1 MPKELDV
8 NNGDADLQS
17 SEQVNQD
24 VTPAPVGGD
33 AQSSSAADVAE
44 SPTLSIVRDVVA
56 KEAEAAPQGSSPEAE
71 EDGGEAADPENQDQ
85 PEVTEPAAEAEDD
98 ETKYP
103 KRAQKR
109 IRELVDEKKALEV
122 DATRYRNVESF
133 LRDNG
138 LAPDEAA
145 DGLQIMALAKTN
157 PVEAWARIKPWVEKV
172 AVAAGVIMPSD
183 LQQQVQQG
191 QLTREAAME
200 LSQTRAK
207 LGAVEAQ
214 RQFDQQRA
222 QEQSAIAYQQ
232 AITGAATTWE
242 QDRRVK
248 DPNFEAKL
256 PALQREIAFLHAT
269 EGKANTPDGVRDQCE
284 RAYKAVNAQVRG
296 SVAAQTVPARR
307 PAVAPIGGGQVAGNP
322 APKPESTL
330 DIIRANRL
338 RA

>member
-8 NNGDADLQS
+8 NGDTANLPP
-17 SEQVNQD
+17 SEQVNPD
-24 VTPAPVGGD
+24 VALAKADGD
-33 AQSSSAADVAE
+33 AQSSSATDVAE
-44 SPTLSIVRDVVA
+44 SPSLSIVRDVVA

-71 EDGGEAADPENQDQ
+71 EDGGEAADPDNQDP
-85 PEVTEPAAEAEDD
+85 PEATEAPAEAEDD

-109 IRELVDEKKALEV
+109 IRELVEEKKSLEV
-122 DATRYRNVESF
+122 EATRYRNVETF

-157 PVEAWARIKPWVEKV
+157 PVEAWERIKPWVEKV
-172 AVAAGVIMPSD
+172 AVAAGVIMPND

-191 QLTREAAME
+191 YLTRDAALE
-200 LSQTRAK
+200 LSKTRAK

-214 RQFDQQRA
+214 RQFEQQRA
-222 QEQSAIAYQQ
+222 QEQAAMNYQQ
-232 AITGAATTWE
+232 SIIGAATTWE

-256 PALQREIAFLHAT
+256 PALQREIAYLHAT
-269 EGKANTPDGVRDQCE
+269 EGRPNTPEGVKDQCE

-296 SVAAQTVPARR
+296 AVAAQTAPARR
-307 PAVAPIGGGQVAGNP
+307 AVSPVTGGQVAGNP
-322 APKPESTL
+322 APRPESTL

>member
-8 NNGDADLQS
+8 NGGDADLQS
-17 SEQVNQD
+17 SAQ
-24 VTPAPVGGD
+24 VTPDVAPAQADGD
-33 AQSSSAADVAE
+33 AQSSSATDVAE

-56 KEAEAAPQGSSPEAE
+56 KEAEADPQGSSPDAD
-71 EDGGEAADPENQDQ
+71 EDGAQAADPEAQDQ
-85 PEVTEPAAEAEDD
+85 PDTTEAPAEAEDD
-98 ETKYP
+98 EAKYP

-109 IRELVDEKKALEV
+109 IRELVEEKKTLEV
-122 DATRYRNVESF
+122 EATRYRNVETF

-157 PVEAWARIKPWVEKV
+157 PVEAWERIKPWVEKV

-191 QLTREAAME
+191 QMTRDVALE
-200 LSQTRAK
+200 LSKSRAK

-214 RQFDQQRA
+214 RQFEQQRS
-222 QEQSAIAYQQ
+222 QEQAVVAYQQ
-232 AITGAATTWE
+232 AIVGAASTWE

-248 DPNFEAKL
+248 DPNFDAKL
-256 PALQREIAFLHAT
+256 PALQREIAYLHAT
-269 EGKANTPDGVRDQCE
+269 EGRPNTPEGVKDQCE
-284 RAYKAVNAQVRG
+284 RAYKAVNTQVRG
-296 SVAAQTVPARR
+296 AVATPAPARR
-307 PAVAPIGGGQVAGNP
+307 AVAPIGGGQVAGNP
-322 APKPESTL
+322 APRPESTL

>member
-1 MPKELDV
+1 MPKEMDV
-8 NNGDADLQS
+8 NGGDADLQS
-17 SEQVNQD
+17 SEQVHQD
-24 VTPAPVGGD
+24 VAPAEAAGD
-33 AQSSSAADVAE
+33 AQSSSATDVAE

-56 KEAEAAPQGSSPEAE
+56 KEAEANPQGSSPAAD
-71 EDGGEAADPENQDQ
+71 EDGAQAADPDQDQ
-85 PEVTEPAAEAEDD
+85 PEATEASVEAEDD

-109 IRELVDEKKALEV
+109 IRELVEEKKTLEA
-122 DATRYRNVESF
+122 DATRYRNVETF

-157 PVEAWARIKPWVEKV
+157 PVEAWERIKPWVEKV
-172 AVAAGVIMPSD
+172 AIAAGVIMPSD

-191 QLTREAAME
+191 YLTRDAALE
-200 LSQTRAK
+200 LSKTRAK

-214 RQFDQQRA
+214 RQFEQQRA
-222 QEQSAIAYQQ
+222 QEQAALNYQQ
-232 AITGAATTWE
+232 AVVGAAQTWE

-256 PALQREIAFLHAT
+256 PALQREIAYLHAT
-269 EGKANTPDGVRDQCE
+269 EGRANTPEGVKDQCE
-284 RAYKAVNAQVRG
+284 RAYKAVNAQAQRFAAASAAPVR
-296 SVAAQTVPARR
+296 R
-307 PAVAPIGGGQVAGNP
+307 AVAPVTGGQVAGNP

>member
-8 NNGDADLQS
+8 NGDTANLPP
-17 SEQVNQD
+17 SEQVNPD
-24 VTPAPVGGD
+24 VALAKADGD
-33 AQSSSAADVAE
+33 AQSSSATDVAE
-44 SPTLSIVRDVVA
+44 SPSLSIVRDVVA

-71 EDGGEAADPENQDQ
+71 EDGGEAADPDNQDP
-85 PEVTEPAAEAEDD
+85 PEATEAPAEAEDD

-109 IRELVDEKKALEV
+109 IRELVEEKKSLEV
-122 DATRYRNVESF
+122 EATRYRNVETF

-157 PVEAWARIKPWVEKV
+157 PVEAWERIKPWVEKV
-172 AVAAGVIMPSD
+172 AVAAGVIMPND

-191 QLTREAAME
+191 HLTRDAAME
-200 LSQTRAK
+200 LSKTRAQ

-214 RQFDQQRA
+214 RQFEQQRA
-222 QEQSAIAYQQ
+222 REQSVVAYQQ
-232 AITGAATTWE
+232 AIVGAATTWE

-256 PALQREIAFLHAT
+256 PALQREIAYLHAT
-269 EGKANTPDGVRDQCE
+269 EGRSNTPEGVRDQCE
-284 RAYKAVNAQVRG
+284 RAYKAVNAQARG
-296 SVAAQTVPARR
+296 VAAPAATARR

>member
-8 NNGDADLQS
+8 NDGVADLPP
-17 SEQVNQD
+17 SEQGNQD
-24 VTPAPVGGD
+24 VAPAQAAGD
-33 AQSSSAADVAE
+33 AQSSSATDVAE

-71 EDGGEAADPENQDQ
+71 EDGGEAADPEAEKE
-85 PEVTEPAAEAEDD
+85 PETTEPAAEAEDD

-109 IRELVDEKKALEV
+109 IRELVEEKKTLEA
-122 DATRYRNVESF
+122 DATRYRNVETF
-133 LRDNG
+133 LRDNN

-157 PVEAWARIKPWVEKV
+157 PVEAWERIKPWVEKV

-191 QLTREAAME
+191 YMTRDAALE
-200 LSQTRAK
+200 LSKTRAR

-214 RQFDQQRA
+214 RQFEQQRA
-222 QEQSAIAYQQ
+222 QEQAAVAYQQ
-232 AITGAATTWE
+232 SIVGAASTWE

-256 PALQREIAFLHAT
+256 PALQREIAYLHAT
-269 EGKANTPDGVRDQCE
+269 EGRPNTPEGVRDQCE
-284 RAYKAVNAQVRG
+284 RAYKAVNSQVRG
-296 SVAAQTVPARR
+296 VAAAPAAPARR

>member
-1 MPKELDV
+1 MPKEMDV
-8 NNGDADLQS
+8 NGGDADLQS
-17 SEQVNQD
+17 SEQVHQD
-24 VTPAPVGGD
+24 VAPAQAEGD
-33 AQSSSAADVAE
+33 AQSSSATDVAE
-44 SPTLSIVRDVVA
+44 SPALSIVRDVVA
-56 KEAEAAPQGSSPEAE
+56 KEAEADPQGSSPDAD
-71 EDGGEAADPENQDQ
+71 EDGAQAAEPDQDQ
-85 PEVTEPAAEAEDD
+85 PETTEAPAEAEDD

-109 IRELVDEKKALEV
+109 IRELVEEKKTLEA
-122 DATRYRNVESF
+122 DATRYRNVETF

-157 PVEAWARIKPWVEKV
+157 PVEAWERIKPWVEKV
-172 AVAAGVIMPSD
+172 AIAAGVIMPSD

-191 QLTREAAME
+191 YLTRDAALE
-200 LSQTRAK
+200 LSKTRAK

-214 RQFDQQRA
+214 RQFEQQRA
-222 QEQSAIAYQQ
+222 QEQAALNYQQ
-232 AITGAATTWE
+232 AVVGAATTWE

-256 PALQREIAFLHAT
+256 PALQREIAYLHAT
-269 EGKANTPDGVRDQCE
+269 EGRANTPEGVKDQCE
-284 RAYKAVNAQVRG
+284 RAYKAVNAQAQRF
-296 SVAAQTVPARR
+296 AAAPAAPARR
-307 PAVAPIGGGQVAGNP
+307 AVSPVTGGQVAGNP
-322 APKPESTL
+322 APRPESTL

>member
-8 NNGDADLQS
+8 NDGVADLQS
-17 SEQVNQD
+17 SAQVNQD
-24 VTPAPVGGD
+24 VASANTDGD
-33 AQSSSAADVAE
+33 AQSSSATDVAE
-44 SPTLSIVRDVVA
+44 SPSLSIVRDVVA

-71 EDGGEAADPENQDQ
+71 EDGAQAADPETQDQ
-85 PEVTEPAAEAEDD
+85 PETTEPTAEAEDD

-109 IRELVDEKKALEV
+109 IRELVEEKKTLEV
-122 DATRYRNVESF
+122 EATRYRNVETF

-157 PVEAWARIKPWVEKV
+157 PVEAWERIKPWVEKV

-191 QLTREAAME
+191 YLTREAALE
-200 LSQTRAK
+200 LSKTRAK

-214 RQFDQQRA
+214 RQFEQQRA
-222 QEQSAIAYQQ
+222 QEQSATAYQQ
-232 AITGAATTWE
+232 AIVGAAATWE

-256 PALQREIAFLHAT
+256 PMLQREIAYLHAT
-269 EGKANTPDGVRDQCE
+269 EGKANTPEGVKDQCE
-284 RAYKAVNAQVRG
+284 RAYKAVNAQARG
-296 SVAAQTVPARR
+296 IAAAPTAARKQ
-307 PAVAPIGGGQVAGNP
+307 AVTPVTGGQVAGNP
-322 APKPESTL
+322 APKPETTL

>member
-1 MPKELDV
+1 MPKEMDV
-8 NNGDADLQS
+8 NGGDADLQS
-17 SEQVNQD
+17 SEQVHQD
-24 VTPAPVGGD
+24 VAPAQAEGD
-33 AQSSSAADVAE
+33 AQSSSATDVAE
-44 SPTLSIVRDVVA
+44 SPALSIVRDVVA
-56 KEAEAAPQGSSPEAE
+56 KEAEADPQGSSPDAD
-71 EDGGEAADPENQDQ
+71 EDGAQAADPDQDQ
-85 PEVTEPAAEAEDD
+85 PETTEAPAEAEDD

-109 IRELVDEKKALEV
+109 IRELVEEKKTLEA
-122 DATRYRNVESF
+122 DATRYRNVETF

-157 PVEAWARIKPWVEKV
+157 PVEAWERIKPWVEKV
-172 AVAAGVIMPSD
+172 AIAAGVIMPSD

-191 QLTREAAME
+191 YLTRDAALE
-200 LSQTRAK
+200 LSKTRAK

-214 RQFDQQRA
+214 RQFEQQRA
-222 QEQSAIAYQQ
+222 QEQAALNYQQ
-232 AITGAATTWE
+232 AVVGAATTWE

-256 PALQREIAFLHAT
+256 PALQREIAYLHAT
-269 EGKANTPDGVRDQCE
+269 EGRANTPEGVKDQCE
-284 RAYKAVNAQVRG
+284 RAYKAVNAQAQRF
-296 SVAAQTVPARR
+296 AAAPAAPARR
-307 PAVAPIGGGQVAGNP
+307 AVSPVTGGQVAGNP
-322 APKPESTL
+322 APRPESTL

>member
-8 NNGDADLQS
+8 NGGDADLQS
-17 SEQVNQD
+17 SEQVQQD
-24 VTPAPVGGD
+24 VAPAQAGGD
-33 AQSSSAADVAE
+33 AQSSSATDVAE
-44 SPTLSIVRDVVA
+44 SPSLSIVRDVVA
-56 KEAEAAPQGSSPEAE
+56 KEAEADPQGSSPEAE
-71 EDGGEAADPENQDQ
+71 EDGAQAADPDTQDQ
-85 PEVTEPAAEAEDD
+85 PEATETPAGAEDD

-109 IRELVDEKKALEV
+109 IRELVEEKKTFEA
-122 DATRYRNVESF
+122 DATRYRNVETF

-145 DGLQIMALAKTN
+145 DGLQLMALAKTN
-157 PVEAWARIKPWVEKV
+157 PVEAWERLKPWVEKV

-191 QLTREAAME
+191 YMTRDTALE
-200 LSQTRAK
+200 LSKTRAK

-214 RQFDQQRA
+214 RQFEQQRA
-222 QEQSAIAYQQ
+222 HEQAAVNYQQ
-232 AITGAATTWE
+232 SIIGAATNWE

-248 DPNFEAKL
+248 DPNFDAKL
-256 PALQREIAFLHAT
+256 PALQREIAYLHAT
-269 EGKANTPDGVRDQCE
+269 EGRPNTPDGVKDQCE
-284 RAYKAVNAQVRG
+284 RAYKAVNTQVRG
-296 SVAAQTVPARR
+296 VGVAPAVPARK
-307 PAVAPIGGGQVAGNP
+307 AVTPIGGGQVAGNP
-322 APKPESTL
+322 APRPESTL